1 MAPSCPLSMNVG
13 HHLHKWVAGTGDHS
27 QEIKSGTVRSE
38 WGWGVSFFSC
48 VIFGRWTHQ
57 HILQENTSV
66 LICVLIVRGTHPCAA
81 HCAKG
86 RVSGM
91 NNGMEEED
99 Q

>member
-1 MAPSCPLSMNVG
+1 MAPSCPLSVNVG

-27 QEIKSGTVRSE
+27 QEIKSGTVRV
-38 WGWGVSFFSC
+38 GLGGVIFLL
-48 VIFGRWTHQ
+48 IFGRWTRQ

-86 RVSGM
+86 RVGGM

>member
-1 MAPSCPLSMNVG
+1 MSGIICTNGSLG
-13 HHLHKWVAGTGDHS
+13 
-27 QEIKSGTVRSE
+27 QEITHNQVRDCE
-38 WGWGVSFFSC
+38 VRAELGGGVSFFSC
-48 VIFGRWTHQ
+48 VIFGHWTRQ

-66 LICVLIVRGTHPCAA
+66 LICVFIVRGTHPCAA

-86 RVSGM
+86 RVGGM